1 MQIETAPILKGTV
14 DVPGG
19 LEPNTVVDK
28 KDEGTLDLNNT
39 EILDQ
44 WKDTN
49 INIKNDDGTD
59 FLINGKISIDD
70 GTTLL
75 IWNRTI
81 NNIKTFD
88 WNHLVYADNNWI
100 VWEIKNQA
108 NTEPELINTDY
119 YNRLTSWKLIFD
131 DITTTEKENI
141 IKQLNDPKIKEVWND
156 EIIHREF
163 NDIEWTISFTNIY
176 ENFLIFKHIDG
187 GENFLEIKNITE
199 DSLIFSV
206 NEYGNNNLYKIHAN
220 DKTIEN
226 MNTIEMGQ
234 TFENIIISNPDFTFT
249 DTQAIQ
255 LGSIFDWKKISDIIT
270 NSKNDW
276 ILDVSK
282 IKDWILFTK
291 NSEWKTNY
299 AILFTEIEN
308 GILYGVDNNNNAVQI
323 TLNTIENTL
332 EEKEITAKEM
342 RQNNRAERKQ
352 SRQEKRA
359 ERTTENIDEDEEQD
373 RLEDERRAELERQR
387 DEEDRLEDERQAE
400 LERQRDE
407 EDKDKEATNTPDPIQ
422 KSNKEIRQEKRII
435 RREERNQMKKEEKPT
450 ENFQSAENTDENQKD
465 TIIENETGTWA
476 TFNAISQDLSFSRTK
491 ADFDAK
497 GWVAQKTGKTNI
509 SEGTDYT
516 IINETTIQLPNGN
529 YQTTLEVALISP
541 EVAQQK

>member
-1 MQIETAPILKGTV
+1 MSINAPEAQQMEMEDLNKDILINIADKLYKKWVIDKDFKDPEERKELAKDAWLDPNTYVANLEQNLKIRSYLLDIAKTWNIEQQNKITEQQKKVKEEERKEQQNDTDPEKELEKNLSELDTMQIETAPILKGTV
-14 DVPGG
+14 DIPGG

-39 EILDQ
+39 EILYQ

-59 FLINGKISIDD
+59 FLINGKIRID

-75 IWNRTI
+75 IWNSTI

-88 WNHLVYADNNWI
+88 WNHLVYTDNNWI
-100 VWEIKNQA
+100 VWEIKNQT
-108 NTEPELINTDY
+108 NTEPELINTGY

-131 DITTTEKENI
+131 DITTTEKENT

-156 EIIHREF
+156 IDINTEF
-163 NDIEWTISFTNIY
+163 NDTRWSISFNNIY
-176 ENFLIFKHIDG
+176 ENFLIFKHVDG
-187 GENFLEIKNITE
+187 GENLLEIKNITE
-199 DSLIFSV
+199 DSLTFSV

-220 DKTIEN
+220 DKIIKN

-255 LGSIFDWKKISDIIT
+255 LGSIFDWKKVSDIIT

-332 EEKEITAKEM
+332 EEKEITLEEKEITAKEM

-373 RLEDERRAELERQR
+373 RLEDERRAR
-387 DEEDRLEDERQAE
+387 
-400 LERQRDE
+400 
-407 EDKDKEATNTPDPIQ
+407 
-422 KSNKEIRQEKRII
+422 
-435 RREERNQMKKEEKPT
+435 
-450 ENFQSAENTDENQKD
+450 
-465 TIIENETGTWA
+465 
-476 TFNAISQDLSFSRTK
+476 
-491 ADFDAK
+491 
-497 GWVAQKTGKTNI
+497 
-509 SEGTDYT
+509 
-516 IINETTIQLPNGN
+516 
-529 YQTTLEVALISP
+529 
-541 EVAQQK
+541 